1 LGKKGGS
8 RHLKRKP
15 APKHWPIPRKKFVWA
30 VKPKPGPHP
39 ISKCLP
45 LVLIM
50 RDILGFA
57 KTRAEAK
64 KIISQGK
71 VLVDGKVR
79 KEELYPAG
87 LMDVV
92 AIPEVDKVFRI
103 LPFRKGLTLHPIEKE
118 ESKFKLCRIENKT
131 AVKNGHI
138 QLNLHDGSNILVKVA
153 DPKNPEEDTYKT
165 LNTLKVSLPER
176 EIIEQFELKVGAPA
190 IITGG
195 KNMGRYGKIVE
206 IEERPGKKRRNLLV
220 TLEDPK
226 GERFQ
231 TILDFTFVVGD
242 SEPCISIPEVS

>member
-1 LGKKGGS
+1 MGKKGGS

-15 APKHWPIPRKKFVWA
+15 APKHWLIPRKKFVWA

-103 LPFRKGLTLHPIEKE
+103 LPSRKGLTLHPIEKE

-206 IEERPGKKRRNLLV
+206 IEERPGKKRRNLLI

>member
-15 APKHWPIPRKKFVWA
+15 APKHWSIPRKKFVWA

-45 LVLIM
+45 LILIM

-87 LMDVV
+87 LMDIIE
-92 AIPEVDKVFRI
+92 IPEVDKVFRI
-103 LPFRKGLTLHPIEKE
+103 LPSRKGLTLHPIEKE
-118 ESKFKLCRIENKT
+118 EGKFKLCRIENKT

>member
-1 LGKKGGS
+1 MGKKGGS

-103 LPFRKGLTLHPIEKE
+103 LPSRKGLTLHPIEKE

-176 EIIEQFELKVGAPA
+176 KIIEQFELKVGAPA

>member
-1 LGKKGGS
+1 MGKKGGS

-87 LMDVV
+87 LMDVI

-103 LPFRKGLTLHPIEKE
+103 LPSRKGLTLHPIEKE

-138 QLNLHDGSNILVKVA
+138 QLNLHDGSNILVRVA
-153 DPKNPEEDTYKT
+153 DPKNPEEDIYKT

>member
-1 LGKKGGS
+1 MGKKGGS

-103 LPFRKGLTLHPIEKE
+103 LPSRKGLTLHPIEKE

-131 AVKNGHI
+131 VVKNGHI
-138 QLNLHDGSNILVKVA
+138 QLNLHDGSNILVRVA